1 MIAVTG
7 ASGQLGHLV
16 VEALLKTVPAEQIV
30 AAVRNEAKAADLKA
44 KGVQVRHADYTQP
57 ETLKAAFAGVDK
69 LLLISSDQV
78 GQRAPQHKAV
88 IDAAKAE
95 GVSLLAYTSLLHADV
110 SPLVLAEEHVTT
122 EAYIAESGIPA
133 VLLRN
138 GWYSENYTMGVAGAI
153 EHGAV
158 FGCAGDARLA
168 TATRQ
173 DYAEAAAKVL
183 TSENQAGKVY
193 ELAGDNAFTL
203 SEFAQAI
210 SDASGK
216 TVEYRNL
223 SEADYVA
230 LLEQVGVP
238 GPFAAVLGN
247 SETGAAKGGLFD
259 DSHQLSALI
268 GRPTTAITDSIKAVL

>member
-1 MIAVTG
+1 MIAVAG

-16 VEALLKTVPAEQIV
+16 VDALLNLVPANQIV
-30 AAVRNEAKAADLKA
+30 AAVRTVAKADDLKA
-44 KGVQVRHADYTQP
+44 KGVEVRHADYTQP
-57 ETLKAAFAGVDK
+57 DTLKAAFAGVDK

-78 GQRAPQHKAV
+78 GQRFPQHKAV
-88 IDAAKAE
+88 IDAAKAA
-95 GVSLLAYTSLLHADV
+95 GVQLLAYTSILRADS
-110 SPLVLAEEHVTT
+110 SPLVLAEEHIAT
-122 EAYIAESGIPA
+122 ENYIAESGIPA

-138 GWYSENYTMGVAGAI
+138 GWYSENYTMGVASAV

-183 TSENQAGKVY
+183 TLDNQAGKVY
-193 ELAGDNAFTL
+193 ELAGDEAFTL
-203 SEFAQAI
+203 TQFAQAI
-210 SDASGK
+210 ADASGK
-216 TVEYRNL
+216 AVEYRNL
-223 SEADYVA
+223 SEADYVG

-259 DSHQLSALI
+259 DGHQLSALI
-268 GRPTTAITDSIKAVL
+268 GRTTTPIADSIKAVL